1 MHQIAA
7 RILPDPC
14 RPNLMAYCPTMDLVA
29 TVTPKSE
36 QVDVSRLNGQRVF
49 GAAFEEED
57 DGKGNA
63 ESDGGNNRDESEAA
77 KGFVRALTWRRDGQI
92 LAVACADGSVS
103 LVNAFTGKI
112 AHRLSTRPR
121 LPNSSSATGSFT
133 SSQPRSQPGMRSSSL
148 RSSSIPTSSPETRS
162 FTPSCLS
169 WTTHFTPPTSLLMR
183 ARIDQP
189 GSQITLD
196 HILGHRPDM
205 DKLLTLKA
213 DLPREL
219 STLDVE
225 ASLPKLA
232 TLPPRGVGADDD
244 VFSSRTSVDAVF
256 HGHGATGA
264 GAAGA
269 VDGVDALL
277 IGLHD
282 DNGDGCAVHLRIFDS
297 FEIGTVDVGGK
308 VLRMECHP
316 YLSTAF
322 LVVEESRRGQDRPAL
337 HLVSLDLS
345 FIPQTSRNLPLMAG
359 KATQLG
365 NLLRYISQVQMQL
378 AAEVKAAFD
387 LPARFLRNIDES
399 LAEKDNQADF
409 VYAAHHLAVT
419 GDCDARFREWLV
431 DEVGERGLKRWEKA
445 VGDCL
450 DVVRRM
456 TSECLMPAL
465 ERCLVVLSRL
475 DGLARFGPASSRL
488 GLDANMVRKVMETV
502 DVLALVAEDLLLD
515 VGVEIK
521 EFAAFIKWLK
531 WECEVE
537 ALEEGSE
544 RAEELRESW
553 TGEAELKTVLDY
565 VGGAIKESR
574 VKRYTGRDGEE
585 QPNISLPENDTDAGF
600 YADFTKRR
608 KATNKDKKTPT
619 LGQLVER
626 LQKQCEAVFGQ
637 IAETFRKSILASHVL
652 ELPGR
657 CDGER
662 MDLRIIPDENDATL
676 SRLFILSTDREERGR
691 LRQAVVTLRQ
701 DGGKGLKSTTSS
713 SVLPALPEVTEIVD
727 VKFVDDTV
735 FLVLARTAAEMG
747 IYARY
752 VMPNARED
760 GEQGWE
766 VRHIFEDGK
775 MEAGMKPVRLE
786 VNGRVGRRIAAVI
799 EEAGMGYVV
808 LDLDADV
815 GNDQTK
821 GTGDEIMTG

>member
-1 MHQIAA
+1 
-7 RILPDPC
+7 
-14 RPNLMAYCPTMDLVA
+14 MDLVA

-36 QVDVSRLNGQRVF
+36 QVDVSRLNGQKVF
-49 GAAFEEED
+49 GASFEED
-57 DGKGNA
+57 DDDKDDVEG
-63 ESDGGNNRDESEAA
+63 DDGNNRNGSEVE
-77 KGFVRALTWRRDGQI
+77 KGFVRALTWRKDGQI
-92 LAVACADGSVS
+92 LAVACADGTVS
-103 LVNAFTGKI
+103 LINAFTGKI
-112 AHRLSTRPR
+112 AHRLSTRP
-121 LPNSSSATGSFT
+121 PFQSSASGSFSSSQT
-133 SSQPRSQPGMRSSSL
+133 RSQPGMRNSSFKST
-148 RSSSIPTSSPETRS
+148 PTSSPESRS

-169 WTTHFTPPTSLLMR
+169 WTTHFAPPTSLLMR
-183 ARIDQP
+183 ARLDQP
-189 GSQITLD
+189 DSQVTLD
-196 HILGHRPDM
+196 HILGHRADV

-219 STLDVE
+219 SALDVE
-225 ASLPKLA
+225 TSLPKLA

-264 GAAGA
+264 GAPGA

-277 IGLHD
+277 VGLQG

-297 FEIGTVDVGGK
+297 FEIGTVDVGGCLPSGSKGGK
-308 VLRMECHP
+308 VLGMESHA
-316 YLSTAF
+316 YLSTVF
-322 LVVEESRRGQDRPAL
+322 LVVEESRRGQDRPGL

-345 FIPQTSRNLPLMAG
+345 FIPQTSRNLPLMAT

-399 LAEKDNQADF
+399 LAEKDDQADF

-488 GLDANMVRKVMETV
+488 GLDANVVRKVMETI
-502 DVLALVAEDLLLD
+502 DVLGLVAEDLLLD
-515 VGVEIK
+515 VGIEIK

-553 TGEAELKTVLDY
+553 TGEGELKTVLDY

-600 YADFTKRR
+600 YADFTRRR
-608 KATNKDKKTPT
+608 KAPSKDKKTPT

-626 LQKQCEAVFGQ
+626 LQKQCETVFGQ
-637 IAETFRKSILASHVL
+637 IAETFRKSILARHVV
-652 ELPGR
+652 ELQDR
-657 CDGER
+657 CDGKR
-662 MDLRIIPDENDATL
+662 MDLRMIPDESDANL
-676 SRLFILSTDREERGR
+676 YRLFIISADQQEKGS
-691 LRQAVVTLRQ
+691 LRQTVVTLRQ
-701 DGGKGLKSTTSS
+701 EGGKGLKSTTSS
-713 SVLPALPEVTEIVD
+713 NVLPAVPGVIDILD
-727 VKFVDDTV
+727 VKFVDDKV
-735 FLVLARTAAEMG
+735 FLILAATSADMG
-747 IYARY
+747 IYARFI
-752 VMPNARED
+752 MPNPQED
-760 GEQGWE
+760 EEQGWE
-766 VRHIFEDGK
+766 ARHIFEDGK

-786 VNGRVGRRIAAVI
+786 VNGRVGRRVAAVVD
-799 EEAGMGYVV
+799 ETGMGYVV
-808 LDLDADV
+808 LDLDSGDDGRDQ
-815 GNDQTK
+815 GN
-821 GTGDEIMTG
+821 GAGDEVMTG